1 MPNNEIVCI
10 YEDKVGNIW
19 FGANGG
25 ASRYDGKSF

>member
-1 MPNNEIVCI
+1 M